1 MTLRLPAALQQQI
14 RSAALLAF
22 PRECCGLLIGAGEHV
37 TRIVAAANLD
47 PAPDRFELD
56 PAVHLRVQRELRGTA
71 ERVIGH
77 YHSHPNGLAE
87 PSAVD
92 LAAAAH
98 DPRMLWLIAG
108 CDGRML
114 RVGWRGGG
122 ECDADLGGG
131 PSRSRAGPVRA

>member
-1 MTLRLPAALQQQI
+1 MTPG
-14 RSAALLAF
+14 
-22 PRECCGLLIGAGEHV
+22 CCGLLRAVTGECCGWGGGAGVNV
-37 TRIVAAANLD
+37 TRIWAAAHLD

-108 CDGRML
+108 CDGRHVTL
-114 RVGWRGGG
+114 
-122 ECDADLGGG
+122 A
-131 PSRSRAGPVRA
+131 AF